1 MTLNRLTRQAA
12 EEATDVM
19 SPLKQECAS
28 QEARALPVSPTSHRL
43 TKAHCLQGGLS
54 RAVRPCAGEAASA
67 PPEGCALCPHVVPV
81 GAEYLFASRNPAWRR
96 GQGPVWRVR

>member
-28 QEARALPVSPTSHRL
+28 QEAVALPVSPTSHQL
-43 TKAHCLQGGLS
+43 TKARCLQGGLS
-54 RAVRPCAGEAASA
+54 RAVRPCAGEATSA
-67 PPEGCALCPHVVPV
+67 PPQGLCSVPT
-81 GAEYLFASRNPAWRR
+81 R
-96 GQGPVWRVR
+96 GTRGS